1 MIKSSR
7 AFDAN
12 ERVAE
17 YRKSVAVVQENLL
30 LFKGFLGPT
39 IKDRPDLDS
48 VGTRAARAAGVIVDA
63 LGKLRCPPGTPN
75 ANQFTDM
82 QMSNCLIPSA
92 ETAAKEV
99 ASFAGKMIDGA
110 KGILKSENVRNG
122 AKATAMLALQTLDY
136 MHADGSGSL
145 TDSTLM
151 SLVLFRSSGAQVLEF
166 ATDSLQKRG
175 KISGRRKEQL
185 DAIASKLEKDASI
198 DARNFV
204 LANLKRRKEKKEKQK
219 EIDDT
224 MVAELSGTL
233 DVGDTTKIE
242 KESLT

>member
-1 MIKSSR
+1 
-7 AFDAN
+7 
-12 ERVAE
+12 
-17 YRKSVAVVQENLL
+17 
-30 LFKGFLGPT
+30 
-39 IKDRPDLDS
+39 
-48 VGTRAARAAGVIVDA
+48 
-63 LGKLRCPPGTPN
+63 
-75 ANQFTDM
+75 
-82 QMSNCLIPSA
+82 
-92 ETAAKEV
+92 
-99 ASFAGKMIDGA
+99 MIDGA
-110 KGILKSENVRNG
+110 KGILKTENVRNG
-122 AKATAMLALQTLDY
+122 AKATALAALQVLDY

-151 SLVLFRSSGAQVLEF
+151 SLVLLRSGGAQVLEF